1 MMEVAQLLGNIGEFV
16 GAIGVVATLV
26 YLAIQVRHSA
36 VLMENNSEAIRETS
50 NLAKAAAVDRY
61 SDAVSRWRG
70 RLIESEDVARLWQAA
85 LDGEHLEGVER
96 LRLQNLMI
104 DWMNTYRSNFNRA
117 RVVKNEGLARQAIMS
132 VVPFINSSPVIREF
146 WLEGRPF
153 NEVSAK
159 EFVDAVE
166 AELDD

>member
-1 MMEVAQLLGNIGEFV
+1 
-16 GAIGVVATLV
+16 
-26 YLAIQVRHSA
+26 
-36 VLMENNSEAIRETS
+36 
-50 NLAKAAAVDRY
+50 
-61 SDAVSRWRG
+61 
-70 RLIESEDVARLWQAA
+70 
-85 LDGEHLEGVER
+85 
-96 LRLQNLMI
+96 MI